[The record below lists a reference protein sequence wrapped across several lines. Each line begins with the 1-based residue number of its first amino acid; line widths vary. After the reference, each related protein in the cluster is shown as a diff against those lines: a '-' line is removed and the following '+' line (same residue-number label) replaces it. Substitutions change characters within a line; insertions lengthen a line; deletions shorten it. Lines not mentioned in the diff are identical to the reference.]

1 MDATKPMT
9 IQSGK
14 SGIETFSCRIYYE
27 DTDAGGIVYYA
38 NYLKYFERART
49 EWLRKQGV
57 EQRSLQETFN
67 CLFVV
72 RDVAIQYSK
81 PARLDD
87 VITIYTQVK
96 KLGRASIVF
105 HQQAMLKELALCQA
119 KVTVCAVHA
128 HTLRPTPLSAELY
141 ATLQHAGK

>member
-1 MDATKPMT
+1 MT
-9 IQSGK
+9 IQSSK

-49 EWLRKQGV
+49 EWLRKRGV
-57 EQRSLQETFN
+57 EQHSLHEIFN

-87 VITIYTQVK
+87 LITIYTQVK

-105 HQQAMLKELALCQA
+105 QQQAMSQKVTLCEA
-119 KVTVCAVHA
+119 EVTVCAVQA
-128 HTLRPTPLSAELY
+128 HTMRPTPLSADLY